1 MVRKVPFQGIN
12 RSSIL
17 RTATTFNTREV
28 SMGLTSGIVF
38 AVTLIRNLAY
48 AVFKWRGTKKP
59 KSNDDVKSGKFNATK
74 IEYYSDTDAGDDNR
88 FI

>member
-1 MVRKVPFQGIN
+1 MAVSSNGQESALSNVN

-17 RTATTFNTREV
+17 RTLTTFNTREV

-48 AVFKWRGTKKP
+48 AVFKWW
-59 KSNDDVKSGKFNATK
+59 N
-74 IEYYSDTDAGDDNR
+74 
-88 FI
+88 